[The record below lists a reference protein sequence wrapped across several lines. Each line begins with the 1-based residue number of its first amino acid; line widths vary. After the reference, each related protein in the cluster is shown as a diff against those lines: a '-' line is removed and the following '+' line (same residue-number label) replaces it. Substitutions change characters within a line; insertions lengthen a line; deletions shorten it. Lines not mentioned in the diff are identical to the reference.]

1 MSQLYEKYQL
11 NQRLKDVYNYIEENK
26 LQHHIERRIQNLKN
40 SIIKYRRKYGASQY
54 IYGLYAE
61 AYKLQ
66 MKYTDSQVVEYRHKV
81 YSILAGTMA
90 ETDDMK
96 RDKLIIEEEN
106 MFHSHKILSKSSM
119 SAQLNAQNNK
129 SSAFKPS
136 DNQPKY
142 YLNDNEYKL

>member
-1 MSQLYEKYQL
+1 
-11 NQRLKDVYNYIEENK
+11 
-26 LQHHIERRIQNLKN
+26 
-40 SIIKYRRKYGASQY
+40 
-54 IYGLYAE
+54 
-61 AYKLQ
+61 

-119 SAQLNAQNNK
+119 SAQLDAQSNK